1 MQLGSVNSLQR
12 LDPRAIE
19 LPRLEAQY
27 PPGLAR
33 ETVDADADAHCLSD
47 VDVETLVLNLD
58 AALRV
63 HQRAHFFS
71 WTQGLLQGL
80 LPHVVLIC
88 ASRSGDPS
96 ALRAESFS
104 IVVAQQAVFGEM
116 FRRDATLERIL
127 VKAWEERG
135 FRPVIADARDGP
147 YAKGPFAVE
156 LARVRATQ
164 ILVHGAHDAQGR
176 TTHLYAFACAPGTIG
191 ARQEYLARLLTPFLH
206 SAWMRAEVNGRVN
219 GKEATPAEEPAMITA
234 REREILG
241 WVSRG
246 KSNCEIGAIL
256 DRSPLTVKNQ
266 VQRILRKLDVVNRA
280 QAVGKAL
287 ELRILKQ

>member
-1 MQLGSVNSLQR
+1 MQLGSVNSLQP
-12 LDPRAIE
+12 LAPRAIA
-19 LPRLEAQY
+19 LPRLEPKR
-27 PPGLAR
+27 PPGLAL
-33 ETVDADADAHCLSD
+33 ETVDADALGLSD

-58 AALRV
+58 AALGV
-63 HQRAHFFS
+63 HRRAHFFS
-71 WTQGLLQGL
+71 WTQGLLQSL
-80 LPHVVLIC
+80 LAHEVLIC
-88 ASRSGDPS
+88 ATRSGEPP

-104 IVVAQQAVFGEM
+104 MRVAQQAVFGEM
-116 FRRDATLERIL
+116 FRRDAALVRTL
-127 VKAWEERG
+127 VKAWEARG

-147 YAKGPFAVE
+147 CAQGPFAVE
-156 LARVRATQ
+156 LARVGATQ

-206 SAWMRAEVNGRVN
+206 AAWMRAEVNGRTN
-219 GKEATPAEEPAMITA
+219 GAEAAPAEAPPLLTA

-246 KSNCEIGAIL
+246 KSNHEIGAIL

-266 VQRILRKLDVVNRA
+266 VQRVLRKLDVVNRA

-287 ELRILKQ
+287 ELRILQL

>member
-1 MQLGSVNSLQR
+1 MQLDSVTSPQPLA
-12 LDPRAIE
+12 PRAIG
-19 LPRLEAQY
+19 LPGLEAAY

-33 ETVDADADAHCLSD
+33 ETVDADAHCLSD

-63 HQRAHFFS
+63 HQRAHFFG

-80 LPHVVLIC
+80 LPHEVLIC
-88 ASRSGDPS
+88 ASRSGDPLV
-96 ALRAESFS
+96 LRAESFS
-104 IVVAQQAVFGEM
+104 MRGAQQAVFGEM
-116 FRRDATLERIL
+116 FQRDATLVRTL

-135 FRPVIADARDGP
+135 FRPVVADARDGP
-147 YAKGPFAVE
+147 CARGPFAVE

-164 ILVHGAHDAQGR
+164 VLVHGAHDATGR
-176 TTHLYAFACAPGTIG
+176 TTHLYAFACAPGTVG

-206 SAWMRAEVNGRVN
+206 SAWMRAEVNGRVE
-219 GKEATPAEEPAMITA
+219 GRQAAPAAEPALITA

-246 KSNCEIGAIL
+246 KSNYEIGAIL

-266 VQRILRKLDVVNRA
+266 IQRILRKLDVVNRA
-280 QAVGKAL
+280 QAVGRAL
-287 ELRILKQ
+287 ELRILKL

>member
-1 MQLGSVNSLQR
+1 MQLDSVTSPQPLA
-12 LDPRAIE
+12 PRAIE
-19 LPRLEAQY
+19 LPGLEAAY

-33 ETVDADADAHCLSD
+33 ETVDADAHCLSD
-47 VDVETLVLNLD
+47 VDVETLMLNLD

-63 HQRAHFFS
+63 HQRAHFFG

-80 LPHVVLIC
+80 LPHEVLIC
-88 ASRSGDPS
+88 ASRSGEPPS
-96 ALRAESFS
+96 LRAESFS
-104 IVVAQQAVFGEM
+104 MRVAQQAVFGEM
-116 FRRDATLERIL
+116 FRRDAALVRIL
-127 VKAWEERG
+127 IKAWEARG
-135 FRPVIADARDGP
+135 FRPVIADARVGP
-147 YAKGPFAVE
+147 CAKGPFAVE

-191 ARQEYLARLLTPFLH
+191 ARQEHLARLLTPLLH

-219 GKEATPAEEPAMITA
+219 GKETAPAEAPAMVTA

-246 KSNCEIGAIL
+246 KSNYEIGAIL

-280 QAVGKAL
+280 QAVGRAL
-287 ELRILKQ
+287 ELRILKL